1 MTVQEMQIVFTQ
13 KLLNEYNIVDPIQ
26 TFDIE
31 YYLTEAQRRVYEK
44 YYRLFE
50 VDEKARKILSN
61 LVVSVDIPRATG
73 VYISQTGK
81 YPNGEFWE
89 LPSDLAYTLK
99 EEATININACED
111 VTSTSVDWLRV
122 YTKPINLDY
131 YNRNINNP
139 FKKPYS
145 GMVWR
150 VDVSNIEGT
159 KLHMLVTGG
168 NYSVQTYHLTYLSYP
183 TNISI
188 NSSVNSVLAEMVHQD
203 IVDEAVNIALE
214 IIQVNNKFKT
224 TQ

>member
-13 KLLNEYNIVDPIQ
+13 KLLNDYNLVDPIQ
-26 TFDIE
+26 TFDID
-31 YYLTEAQRRVYEK
+31 YYLTEGQRRVYEK
-44 YYRLFE
+44 YYGLFE
-50 VDEKARKILSN
+50 TDEKARKILSN
-61 LVVSVDIPRATG
+61 LVVSIDIARATG
-73 VYISQTGK
+73 VYTNQAGK
-81 YPNGEFWE
+81 YPNAEFWE
-89 LPSDLAYTLK
+89 LPSNLAYTLK

-111 VTSTSVDWLRV
+111 VSLVSADWLRV

-131 YNRNINNP
+131 YNKNINNP

-150 VDVSNIEGT
+150 VDVSNIEST

-188 NSSVNSVLAEMVHQD
+188 TNSVNSLLAEMVHQD
-203 IVDEAVNIALE
+203 IVDEAVNIAVE
-214 IIQVNNKFKT
+214 IIQVNNKLKT
-224 TQ
+224 KQ